1 MTANEPTTAPRSRS
15 LFRLAAVLLALGVLG
30 YLMWRSQ
37 ANAKVPPPPPAV
49 DDLQEFGPG
58 PGLPSSK
65 SLVLDPEPKPVV
77 QPPADPGQTP
87 AAQPPQTTP
96 R

>member
-1 MTANEPTTAPRSRS
+1 MTANEPMTSPRGQS
-15 LFRLAAVLLALGVLG
+15 LFRLIAVLLALGVLG

-37 ANAKVPPPPPAV
+37 GNAKVPPPPAV
-49 DDLQEFGPG
+49 GDPQDFGPG

-65 SLVLDPEPKPVV
+65 SLVLDPAPDPVV
-77 QPPADPGQTP
+77 PPPADPGQTP